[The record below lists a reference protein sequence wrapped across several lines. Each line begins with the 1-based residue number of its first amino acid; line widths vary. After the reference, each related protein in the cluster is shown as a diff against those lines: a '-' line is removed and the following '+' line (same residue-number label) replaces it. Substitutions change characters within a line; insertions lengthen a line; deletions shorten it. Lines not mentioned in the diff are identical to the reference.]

1 LAPARTLLGGRRLRQ
16 RDYCVRSRALRG
28 SSYIAGKGPGA
39 VRPRVLRK
47 DIVDYGE
54 GDTRFVVM
62 FDEVTIEAGKA
73 HGMAAVAPGG
83 EFSPDRLEVLGPLG
97 HGSAT
102 AD

>member
-1 LAPARTLLGGRRLRQ
+1 
-16 RDYCVRSRALRG
+16 
-28 SSYIAGKGPGA
+28 
-39 VRPRVLRK
+39 
-47 DIVDYGE
+47 
-54 GDTRFVVM
+54 M